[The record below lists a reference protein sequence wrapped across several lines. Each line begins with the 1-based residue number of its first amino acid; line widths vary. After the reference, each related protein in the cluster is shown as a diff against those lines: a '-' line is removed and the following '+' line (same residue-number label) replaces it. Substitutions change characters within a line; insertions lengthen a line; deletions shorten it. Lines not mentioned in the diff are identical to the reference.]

1 MKKLIIGILPAFMLY
16 CSSPKKQPEESIVEK
31 DTVNIALALTGKWQ
45 NKEMQVEFKT
55 VRGSERDS
63 LVTLD
68 HTNWAEVMKST
79 PQEIEFKSNGEY
91 VSRAIQ
97 PTTGDSLVFYGYW
110 QTNKQQLII
119 DFGMARRK
127 YDVNIKNDSII
138 EFTGILDADLDSL
151 EDDKFYGKIVKIK

>member
-1 MKKLIIGILPAFMLY
+1 MKKILLGILPAFMLY
-16 CSSPKKQPEESIVEK
+16 CSSPKTESAETLEEK

-45 NKEMQVEFKT
+45 NKEMQVEFKS
-55 VRGSERDS
+55 VQGSERDS
-63 LVTLD
+63 LVKLD
-68 HTNWAEVMKST
+68 HSNWAEVMKST

-97 PTTGDSLVFYGYW
+97 PQTGDSLIFYGYW

-127 YDVNIKNDSII
+127 YDVNIRIYRN
-138 EFTGILDADLDSL
+138 A
-151 EDDKFYGKIVKIK
+151 